1 MLLVAKSSCDRK
13 QLLDRL
19 SKGFKYIELQLT
31 KDFLDK
37 NLNLEK
43 YYQDILDPNW
53 DILSVHMPLISG
65 GQDID
70 LEFFSLPEYKEVFE
84 NTCELAEKCAE
95 YYNHPVTIVIH
106 SSFTL
111 RMYELIPILF
121 DYIKDLFSKIILK
134 YPNITF
140 SFENVFPI
148 NIKDDHIFL
157 QNNVFLENPILVQ
170 YFNNYFGKQLFFS
183 TLDICHL
190 LGTLHVMELF
200 KDESKYQK
208 YNFTIEDYFK
218 SNASTINNIHFNNI
232 VGCGLDKMKHSAAF
246 DKHSTKDIELVKYL
260 LKMYKKYNY
269 NCQITLEIDEINYE
283 NAILAK
289 EAKDLILE
297 LLESL
302 EKEVD

>member
-1 MLLVAKSSCDRK
+1 MNYIKTKIYLSHIAKGDDRMLLVAKSSCDRK

-19 SKGFKYIELQLT
+19 SKGFKHIELQLT

-43 YYQDILDPNW
+43 YYQDILDPDW

-121 DYIKDLFSKIILK
+121 DYIKDLFSKIISPISTTL
-134 YPNITF
+134 PAPIVMTRSSF
-140 SFENVFPI
+140 SAIVN
-148 NIKDDHIFL
+148 
-157 QNNVFLENPILVQ
+157 
-170 YFNNYFGKQLFFS
+170 
-183 TLDICHL
+183 T
-190 LGTLHVMELF
+190 
-200 KDESKYQK
+200 
-208 YNFTIEDYFK
+208 K
-218 SNASTINNIHFNNI
+218 SLMA
-232 VGCGLDKMKHSAAF
+232 
-246 DKHSTKDIELVKYL
+246 VK
-260 LKMYKKYNY
+260 
-269 NCQITLEIDEINYE
+269 
-283 NAILAK
+283 
-289 EAKDLILE
+289 
-297 LLESL
+297 SGS
-302 EKEVD
+302 